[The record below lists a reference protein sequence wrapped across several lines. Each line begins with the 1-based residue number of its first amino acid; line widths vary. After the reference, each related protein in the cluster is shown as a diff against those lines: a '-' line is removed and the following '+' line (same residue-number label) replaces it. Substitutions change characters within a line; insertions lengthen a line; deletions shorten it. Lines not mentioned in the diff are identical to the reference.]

1 MKKEIAKN
9 IFEVGVSDW
18 NVRNFHGY
26 LTPYGSSYN
35 AYLILDEKITLIDT
49 VKAPFS
55 EELVERISEVVDLE
69 KIDYVVCNHV
79 EMDHSGGMP
88 VIMQKAKNATVITT
102 AKAQNEL
109 KLHYDTSSW
118 KWDLISSGDT
128 RSLGQRELVF
138 VTTPMVHWPENMV
151 TYCPQEKILFSN
163 DAFGQ
168 HIAHSEIFADEM
180 PWDFVCKQAK
190 GYYANIV
197 MPYSAQVL
205 NALKTVG
212 GLDVQMIAPS
222 HGLIFRKNIK
232 QYLDLYTSWANG
244 ETKKKAVIV
253 YDTMWH
259 STEKIAQSVAKAFEN
274 KGYVYKMFNLQANH
288 ISTVIEDCLDAE
300 YICVGSPTLNKGIMP
315 SVAGFMTYL
324 QGLIYKSKKGFLF
337 GSYGWAPLNMKFMQR
352 FFDESSIEL
361 VDTCNAQFVPTKEKL
376 QEITKQIEEKI
387 S

>member
-26 LTPYGSSYN
+26 LTPCGSSYN

-88 VIMQKAKNATVITT
+88 LIMQKAKNATVITT

-118 KWDLISSGDT
+118 KWDLIKSGDT
-128 RSLGQRELVF
+128 RSLGQRDLAF
-138 VTTPMVHWPENMV
+138 VTTPMVHWPDNMV

-190 GYYANIV
+190 SYYANIV

-205 NALKTVG
+205 SALKTVG

-232 QYLDLYTSWANG
+232 EYLDLYTSWANG

-259 STEKIAQSVAKAFEN
+259 STEKIAQSFAKAFEN

-288 ISTVIEDCLDAE
+288 ISTVIEDCLDAK

-315 SVAGFMTYL
+315 SVASFMTYL

-352 FFDESSIEL
+352 FFEESSIEL
-361 VDTCNAQFVPTKEKL
+361 VDTCNTQFVPTKEKL